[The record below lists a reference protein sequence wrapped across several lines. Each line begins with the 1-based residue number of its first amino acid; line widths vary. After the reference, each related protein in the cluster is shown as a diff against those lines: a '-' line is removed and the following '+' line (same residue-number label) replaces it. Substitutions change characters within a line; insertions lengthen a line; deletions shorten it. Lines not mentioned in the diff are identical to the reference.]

1 MEILELK
8 STLSEIKTLL
18 EGLTNVLKMVE
29 EHEVEDQ
36 SIKIIQPGRE
46 KRTKEK

>member
-18 EGLTNVLKMVE
+18 ERLNNILKMAE
-29 EHEVEDQ
+29 ESEVKDQ

-46 KRTKEK
+46 KKD